1 MYLIFF
7 IIHFFLVKSPVLP
20 LSSLSGW
27 EISDSSGEK
36 KKQNKKSKAARK
48 NRDQV
53 KKLPEKKKLLYL
65 TWDAQMDLVRQVLA
79 EKLSEPKADV
89 SVKNKMKQ

>member
-7 IIHFFLVKSPVLP
+7 IINFFLVKSPVTFALSSLSCSP
-20 LSSLSGW
+20 LSSLSGF

-79 EKLSEPKADV
+79 EKLSE
-89 SVKNKMKQ
+89 